1 MGEVVSELTV
11 RLWQFA
17 TVNQFNRLDDHWNL
31 AALEVGHQNEMRVFL
46 VKTPYLA
53 GVVQRAKHWG
63 ASVLL
68 LNF

>member
-53 GVVQRAKHWG
+53 GVV
-63 ASVLL
+63 
-68 LNF
+68 